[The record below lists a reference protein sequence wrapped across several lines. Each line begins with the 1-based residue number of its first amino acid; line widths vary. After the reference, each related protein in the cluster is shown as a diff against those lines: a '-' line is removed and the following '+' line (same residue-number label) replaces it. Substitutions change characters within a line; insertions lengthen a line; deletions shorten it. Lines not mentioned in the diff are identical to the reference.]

1 MARQRSRYLTTAEC
15 QKFDR
20 ATPALGATA
29 DASARPV
36 RKADALV
43 RTSEFLPAGE
53 GRPPFELI
61 GPSSF
66 PAIPQPVAAGTEN
79 DVSCWVPPLLKM
91 ANITPVGSGVPFP
104 SKDSVLTTGLV
115 AFSGW
120 STIGFAFVP

>member
-1 MARQRSRYLTTAEC
+1 MTRQRSRYLMIAEC

-20 ATPALGATA
+20 STPALGATA
-29 DASARPV
+29 DGLPIPV

-53 GRPPFELI
+53 GRPPFRLI
-61 GPSSF
+61 GPSNL

-91 ANITPVGSGVPFP
+91 ANITPVGSGVPSP
-104 SKDSVLTTGLV
+104 SKASELTTGLV
-115 AFSGW
+115 PFSGW
-120 STIGFAFVP
+120 STIGL